1 MGRNKKSDY
10 IPRSFESNKKWAPLY
25 KGKPEDK
32 SSNIHY
38 SMLMSNAWHNLT
50 GKQKELYLY
59 CKLQLFGQ
67 SIQSK
72 ENLKTEKEID
82 EKAKV
87 DISIRFVFNM
97 GLWCDLYGLYT
108 EKTQRYFYSDMDAL
122 IENGFIKLIV
132 SGKTTRTK
140 NIYEFSD
147 KWTELGKY
155 EKDKKR

>member
-1 MGRNKKSDY
+1 MGRKKKSEY
-10 IPRSFESNKKWAPLY
+10 IPRRFESCLDFVPKLN
-25 KGKPEDK
+25 GKPEDK

-67 SIQSK
+67 SIKSK
-72 ENLKTEKEID
+72 EKLKTEKEID
-82 EKAKV
+82 EKANV
-87 DISIRFVFNM
+87 DISIRFTFNM
-97 GLWCDLYGLYT
+97 GLWCELYGLYT
-108 EKTQRYFYSDMDAL
+108 EKTQRYFYKDMDAL
-122 IENGFIKLIV
+122 IANGFIKLIS

-147 KWTELGKY
+147 KWIELGKY
-155 EKDKKR
+155 EKK

>member
-1 MGRNKKSDY
+1 MGRKKSKSDY
-10 IPRSFESNKKWAPLY
+10 IPRRFESYLGFAPILD
-25 KGKPEDK
+25 GKHEDK

-67 SIQSK
+67 SIKSK
-72 ENLKTEKEID
+72 EKLKTEKEID
-82 EKAKV
+82 EKTKV
-87 DISIRFVFNM
+87 DISIRFVFNR

-108 EKTQRYFYSDMDAL
+108 ENTQKYFYKDMDAL
-122 IENGFIKLIV
+122 IENGFIKLIS

-147 KWTELGKY
+147 KWIEFGKY
-155 EKDKKR
+155 ERK